1 VAEKLT
7 PEATFLGGK
16 FSDNGYAKVG
26 VDRVLDTW
34 EDLELDVQGLDG
46 EETTLGAV
54 VHGWI
59 LWLKSHIK
67 ITEPASPPPS
77 AMP

>member
-1 VAEKLT
+1 MAEKLT

-34 EDLELDVQGLDG
+34 EDLELDVHGLDG
-46 EETTLGAV
+46 EETLGAV
-54 VHGWI
+54 VLVGPCFFDVFYRTQCAH
-59 LWLKSHIK
+59 
-67 ITEPASPPPS
+67 
-77 AMP
+77 AMLY